1 MHFKFDVSTLQF
13 PAMKDE
19 PPPDATP
26 AELLRLMLDVQRE
39 QLGHLRNL
47 AAAQDAGTR
56 WRAFLARWREDFPE
70 LGSAC
75 RQVMPILE
83 RTYGKL
89 ISDLADHLMLSSAD
103 DLDNEFSLQE
113 FLDRYGIRL
122 AQLGTILNLVA
133 PLAEAGS
140 HSEST

>member
-1 MHFKFDVSTLQF
+1 MHFQFEMSSTRF
-13 PAMKDE
+13 PTPQTE
-19 PPPDATP
+19 PAADATP
-26 AELLRLMLDVQRE
+26 TELLRLLLDVQRE
-39 QLGHLRNL
+39 QLGTLRQL
-47 AAAQDAGTR
+47 AAAQDSCMR

-75 RQVMPILE
+75 REAMPMLE
-83 RTYGKL
+83 RTYGRL
-89 ISDLADHLMLSSAD
+89 INDLTDFLSQNGSDG
-103 DLDNEFSLQE
+103 LDNEFALSE

-140 HSEST
+140 PSESA

>member
-1 MHFKFDVSTLQF
+1 MHFQFDMSSLRYPTPQPE
-13 PAMKDE
+13 PAA
-19 PPPDATP
+19 DASP
-26 AELLRLMLDVQRE
+26 AELLRLMLDVQKE
-39 QLGHLRNL
+39 QLAYLRNL
-47 AAAQDAGTR
+47 AAAQDSCTR

-75 RQVMPILE
+75 REAMPMLE
-83 RTYGKL
+83 RTYGRL
-89 ISDLADHLMLSSAD
+89 INDLTEFLSQNGSDG
-103 DLDNEFSLQE
+103 LDNEFALSE

-140 HSEST
+140 PSESA